1 MSKEEKLNEKYP
13 FQVYTFS
20 NISML
25 EQNGFN
31 FDDYSFNLQHEHE
44 LYIGNINGLICRH
57 DMGYPLRMLKYL
69 KQDPDT
75 MVKRK
80 LTFLLPENYK
90 ENIGNLKGLREN
102 VIKVFDL
109 PCFNDQINILTYKVD
124 NSNIME
130 KIEELKNMPKFD
142 IIIANPPYGEPST
155 GDLQLHYTITS
166 MLLNKYKSKMIV
178 IMPHRIAYSTSN
190 KYDKFKKLFTNVSSV
205 VEVDSKCF
213 INTSMPN
220 VGIFV
225 FENEEQNNILIKLKN
240 KEYNVNSWFD
250 IKPFNEYET
259 LFISKLYNKNPNYN
273 AYRPIGK
280 DKDVNGKLFFDNY
293 CNKHKFNN
301 NDIFVISC
309 LANGAGMGKGIFI
322 SSKDT
327 QLIFNNL
334 IDLKTYFIQHN
345 NFGKV
350 ISKFKN
356 IVSATNYLNALKRPL
371 LRFTLCKMQDDQSMT
386 KRCYQ
391 YIPDI
396 DWSDNKTLTDDGI
409 LELCGFSNNDAIEFS
424 TYCKE
429 YIEKLDNQ
437 K

>member
-13 FQVYTFS
+13 FQFYTFS

-80 LTFLLPENYK
+80 LTFLLPENYR

-142 IIIANPPYGEPST
+142 VIIANPPYGEHGT

-166 MLLNKYKSKMIV
+166 MLLDKYKSKMII
-178 IMPHRIAYSTSN
+178 IMPHRIAYSTSD
-190 KYDKFKKLFTNVSSV
+190 KYDKFKKQFINVSKIIE
-205 VEVDSKCF
+205 VESKCF
-213 INTSMPN
+213 VNTSMAN

-225 FENEEQNNILIKLKN
+225 FENTKQNLIHICLKN
-240 KEYNVNSWFD
+240 KNYTVKSLFD
-250 IKPFNEYET
+250 ITPFTDYENKFMKKLLNINFSLFVDARRGNTEIT
-259 LFISKLYNKNPNYN
+259 LNNKLKKY
-273 AYRPIGK
+273 GFS
-280 DKDVNGKLFFDNY
+280 V
-293 CNKHKFNN
+293 
-301 NDIFVISC
+301 S
-309 LANGAGMGKGIFI
+309 LANGALNAKYFSNLLVNEPVKEKTI
-322 SSKDT
+322 
-327 QLIFNNL
+327 LINWLLNYNVNKKAVL
-334 IDLKTYFIQHN
+334 THDNKLYLENLKTAMN
-345 NFGKV
+345 
-350 ISKFKN
+350 
-356 IVSATNYLNALKRPL
+356 RPL
-371 LRFTLCKMQDDQSMT
+371 LRFGLHKMQDDQNMT
-386 KRCYQ
+386 SRVYK

-409 LELCGFSNNDAIEFS
+409 LELCGFSHNDAIEFS